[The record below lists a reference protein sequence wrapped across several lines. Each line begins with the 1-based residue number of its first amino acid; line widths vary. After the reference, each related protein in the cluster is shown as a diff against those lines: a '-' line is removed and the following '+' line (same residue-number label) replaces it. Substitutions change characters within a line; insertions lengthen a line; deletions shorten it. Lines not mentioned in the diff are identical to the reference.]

1 MIKIRNAKLEDV
13 QDLLNLWQMLMDYH
27 KSLDKKSFTL
37 KKNAKSIM
45 KSFFIKNIKSKNSIV
60 LIAED
65 KPVSIGYLMGF
76 IQKQP
81 PVYENDKYGFLS
93 DAFIREEY
101 RSTGITKNMTKKA
114 EKFFKNKKLKT
125 LSAKVFSG
133 NKKGIKAW
141 NKIGLK
147 EGAKLIFKTIK

>member
-1 MIKIRNAKLEDV
+1 MIKIRNAKLKDL
-13 QDLLNLWQMLMDYH
+13 QDLLNLWQGLMDYH
-27 KSLDKKSFTL
+27 KNLDKKAFSL
-37 KKNAKSIM
+37 KKNAKSMM

-65 KPVSIGYLMGF
+65 KSVPVGYLMGF

-93 DAFIREEY
+93 DAFVKEEY
-101 RSTGITKNMTKKA
+101 RSKGTMRTMVKKA

-125 LSAKVFSG
+125 LSAKIFAG
-133 NKKGIKAW
+133 NKKAIKAW
-141 NKIGLK
+141 NKIGFK